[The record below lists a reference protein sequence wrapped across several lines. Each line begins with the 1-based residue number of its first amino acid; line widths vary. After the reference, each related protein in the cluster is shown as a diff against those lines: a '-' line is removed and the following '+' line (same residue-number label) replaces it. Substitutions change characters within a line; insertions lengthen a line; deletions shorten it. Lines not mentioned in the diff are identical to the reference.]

1 MHYRCVWYSNYR
13 IIQQGFGKMET
24 MVKFNEDYSTK
35 DKDYLKDA
43 INFYL
48 DQMNFEDFDAKLYIN
63 FTDNLPVT
71 SVITSDDPENQK
83 MYNRGLCK
91 YISPDLFLV
100 SILSTQNH
108 EHHIKTLF
116 HELCH
121 VHQYV
126 SGKQK
131 IDNYGR
137 TIWNNSIPYPKS
149 QNTAY
154 QDYLNLP
161 WEIEA
166 REHEEIYYAKWRE
179 VEKRMNKKKL
189 WYVKLLDKA
198 FNTIV
203 YCVTSWKKDTK

>member
-1 MHYRCVWYSNYR
+1 M
-13 IIQQGFGKMET
+13 KT
-24 MVKFNEDYSTK
+24 KVKFNEDYSAK

-48 DQMNFEDFDAKLYIN
+48 DQMNFEEFDSKLYIS

-71 SVITSDDPENQK
+71 SVITSDDPENQTI
-83 MYNRGLCK
+83 YNRGLCK
-91 YISPDLFLV
+91 YISSDLFFV
-100 SILSTQNH
+100 HVLSTQTH
-108 EHHIKTLF
+108 EEHIQTLF

-121 VHQYV
+121 VYQYL

-166 REHEEIYYAKWRE
+166 REHEEIYYAKWIKE
-179 VEKRMNKKKL
+179 EQIANKKKL
-189 WYVKLLDKA
+189 WHVKLLDKV
-198 FNTIV
+198 FNSIV
-203 YCVTSWKKDTK
+203 YCVTFWKKEIK

>member
-1 MHYRCVWYSNYR
+1 
-13 IIQQGFGKMET
+13 MET
-24 MVKFNEDYSTK
+24 KVKFNEDYSES

-48 DQMNFEDFDAKLYIN
+48 EQMNFEEYSSKLYIS
-63 FTDNLPVT
+63 FVDRIGATT
-71 SVITSDDPENQK
+71 TITADDPETQTV
-83 MYNRGLCK
+83 YTQGLCK
-91 YISPDLFLV
+91 YISPDLFFV
-100 SILSTQNH
+100 SILSTQTH
-108 EHHIKTLF
+108 ENHIKTLF

-126 SGKQK
+126 AGKQK

-137 TIWNNSIPYPKS
+137 TIWNNSIPYPKI
-149 QNTAY
+149 QNAAY

-198 FNTIV
+198 FNIVV